1 MRQSNGGAR
10 RAIRLCAAR
19 PSRRRFAHLGKAI
32 EMADKGATARR
43 APDGSAAPTQRLTP
57 LRVAYGN
64 ALFAARGTGA
74 PETTQAFARARE
86 LASGEKD
93 APERLATDYG
103 LWVGSYTRGEL
114 ASMRAHAAAFLSDVE
129 ASPDSPETSVAHR
142 AAGTACWFAG
152 EYREARDHLER
163 ALALFQPGR
172 DDDLAFRFGLD
183 PASAPWAGWRFR
195 CGLSAMST
203 ARFRSSTACRRGSR
217 ASPMSARLRLEECT
231 RPCSN

>member
-43 APDGSAAPTQRLTP
+43 EQDGSAAPTQRLTP

-74 PETTQAFARARE
+74 PETTQAFARARKS
-86 LASGEKD
+86 ASGEKD

-114 ASMRAHAAAFLSDVE
+114 PSMRAHAAAFLSDVE
-129 ASPDSPETSVAHR
+129 GEPR
-142 AAGTACWFAG
+142 FAARNILRRTFFAG
-152 EYREARDHLER
+152 DRV
-163 ALALFQPGR
+163 
-172 DDDLAFRFGLD
+172 
-183 PASAPWAGWRFR
+183 
-195 CGLSAMST
+195 C
-203 ARFRSSTACRRGSR
+203 CV
-217 ASPMSARLRLEECT
+217 
-231 RPCSN
+231 